1 MKKFL
6 LVGLFLVAS
15 PAAAFDYRSTITDSV
30 QLTVDGPAI
39 QTNRLGS
46 SYSVSVTNV
55 KVHEPITRM
64 AGQALDIEGL
74 NISGCS
80 NTAASGADSA
90 TWEVNTAGQ
99 AFSFNESFTR
109 GDDAVTSTTISTSG
123 RFGNPTVYG
132 ESIVSA
138 GGTAGTLAG
147 TLSPTGIPTVTAGGP
162 GTTAIG
168 QRTVDL
174 SVFH

>member
-1 MKKFL
+1 
-6 LVGLFLVAS
+6 
-15 PAAAFDYRSTITDSV
+15 
-30 QLTVDGPAI
+30 
-39 QTNRLGS
+39 
-46 SYSVSVTNV
+46 
-55 KVHEPITRM
+55 M

-74 NISGCS
+74 NMSGCS
-80 NTAASGADSA
+80 STAAAGADSA

-138 GGTAGTLAG
+138 GGTAGSLAG
-147 TLSPTGIPTVTAGGP
+147 TLSGTSIPTVTAGGP